1 MMHLIALALLVAPAR
16 SPAPHDTTTVDFR
29 AATVAVFDAGAVWA
43 KQTVG
48 QATRVVIDRA
58 SFESVARSIGATDS
72 TSADFV
78 KRARAGAEEKA
89 FNDVKVC
96 VGTVKPR
103 CTLPY
108 GTAVVMAV
116 RAKRSADSAVL
127 TIAIKWPFGERMG
140 FVEYDAT
147 FAKGALVSV
156 RRVRQS

>member
-1 MMHLIALALLVAPAR
+1 MLAIALSTALVLVH
-16 SPAPHDTTTVDFR
+16 APHDTTTVDFR
-29 AATVAVFDAGAVWA
+29 AATVAVLDSGAVWSRES
-43 KQTVG
+43 VG
-48 QATRVVIDRA
+48 KATRVVIDRA
-58 SFESVARSIGATDS
+58 SFETVARSIGATDP

-89 FNDVKVC
+89 FDDVKVC

-116 RAKRSADSAVL
+116 RAKQSGDAAVL
-127 TIAIKWPFGERMG
+127 TIAIKWPYRELMD

-156 RRVRQS
+156 RQVRRT

>member
-1 MMHLIALALLVAPAR
+1 MWAR
-16 SPAPHDTTTVDFR
+16 
-29 AATVAVFDAGAVWA
+29 
-43 KQTVG
+43 QTVG
-48 QATRVVIDRA
+48 QATRVGIDRA

-156 RRVRQS
+156 RRGGTGLGGARPPGGGFCRGRRGACAPPPVMWRRRSSARA